1 MSILGALKTQTE
13 SLDDLAALP
22 QAMIMQMAQKGQIR
36 EDMLAPILGRKAEL
50 ADAVA
55 RTKALQGQGGQMP
68 TVMEQLMQ
76 RNAEAE
82 MPEQQN
88 VGVAQ
93 LPVREDMFQEQ
104 SMAGGGIVA
113 FEEGGD
119 VDEEREDK
127 DLEDYEYSMIESMML
142 KKPSMGGDYG
152 IKAEKKAEQPSFGVK
167 ADGTPLGVYAMKV
180 AEKYGVD
187 PELASYVMK
196 KETGG
201 MKNPATA
208 VSSAGAQGVMQL
220 MPGTARD
227 MGVKDSFDPYQNI
240 EGGIKYLAML
250 NKKYDDPK
258 LVAIA
263 YNWGPGNTDKWLKSG
278 ADVSKL
284 PAETRKYIAQL
295 AEGGVVGY
303 YAGGMTGIRS
313 TLSPGEEI
321 VEFPDP
327 AVEDQFSF
335 ANYMQNLKRQRD
347 EAKTS
352 AEQDK
357 YMALIAAGLG
367 MMGGTS
373 QYAAANIGAGGQKGL
388 ESLAQSKKL
397 RAAEAAALD
406 KSELGALRA
415 KGIED
420 LRQQEIKNL
429 NEYRKGQLS
438 GKADKL
444 LKDEEEK
451 EGRLINKV
459 DGMLNRDPV
468 IKDFTK
474 KMENLNPDDPMYLYY
489 LDEIEKRRADAY
501 ERAGLKITTPGTKI
515 GTPPPPKEDPGFW
528 KKLFG
533 SDKPKSG
540 GTIDFDNQGKR
551 IQ

>member
-1 MSILGALKTQTE
+1 MSILDTIRSQTN

-36 EDMLAPILGRKAEL
+36 EDMLAPILGRKAEM

-55 RTKALQGQGGQMP
+55 RTKALQSQGQPMP

-76 RNAEAE
+76 RNAETE
-82 MPEQQN
+82 MPEAREM
-88 VGVAQ
+88 GVAQ
-93 LPVREDMFQEQ
+93 LPIREDMYSQG
-104 SMAGGGIVA
+104 MAGGGIVA
-113 FEEGGD
+113 FDDGGD
-119 VDEEREDK
+119 VDEQEDK
-127 DLEDYEYSMIESMML
+127 DQEDYEYSMIESMML
-142 KKPSMGGDYG
+142 KKPSMDGYG
-152 IKAEKKAEQPSFGVK
+152 IKAEKREEPSVGIR

-201 MKNPATA
+201 MKNPSSA

-250 NKKYDDPK
+250 NKKYEDPK

-284 PAETRKYIAQL
+284 PAETRKYIAQM
-295 AEGGVVGY
+295 ANGGAVQHYQVG
-303 YAGGMTGIRS
+303 GGIRS
-313 TLSPGEEI
+313 TLSPGEE
-321 VEFPDP
+321 VVDFPAP
-327 AVEDQFSF
+327 AVEDEYSF
-335 ANYMQNLKRQRD
+335 INYMQNLKKQRD
-347 EAKTS
+347 AAKTD

-357 YMALIAAGLG
+357 YMALISAGLG

-397 RAAEAAALD
+397 RAAEAAGLD

-420 LRQQEIKNL
+420 LRKQEIANIK
-429 NEYRKGQLS
+429 EYRQGQLE

-444 LKDEEEK
+444 TRESEDK

-459 DGMLNRDPV
+459 DGILNRDPV

-474 KMENLNPDDPMYLYY
+474 KMENLNPDDPMYEYY
-489 LDEIEKRRADAY
+489 LDEIEKRRSDAY
-501 ERAGLKITTPGTKI
+501 KRAGLKPTGPSTKL
-515 GTPPPPKEDPGFW
+515 GKPPAPKEEPGFF
-528 KKLFG
+528 KRLFS
-533 SDKPKSG
+533 SDKPAPG
-540 GTIDFDNQGKR
+540 GTMKFDEQGNP
-551 IQ
+551 I

>member
-1 MSILGALKTQTE
+1 
-13 SLDDLAALP
+13 LAALP

-55 RTKALQGQGGQMP
+55 RTKALQSQGAPMP

-76 RNAEAE
+76 RNAETE
-82 MPEQQN
+82 MPEAREM
-88 VGVAQ
+88 GVAQ
-93 LPVREDMFQEQ
+93 LPIREDMYAQG
-104 SMAGGGIVA
+104 MAGGGIVA
-113 FEEGGD
+113 FDEGGD

-142 KKPSMGGDYG
+142 KKPSMDGGYG
-152 IKAEKKAEQPSFGVK
+152 IKADKKAEESGYGIK

-201 MKNPATA
+201 MKNPERA

-220 MPGTARD
+220 MPGTAKD
-227 MGVKDSFDPYQNI
+227 MGVQDAFDPYQNI

-284 PAETRKYIAQL
+284 PAETRKYIAQM
-295 AEGGVVGY
+295 AEGGAVGY
-303 YAGGMTGIRS
+303 APGGQVGIRS
-313 TLSPGEEI
+313 TLDPNEEI
-321 VEFPDP
+321 VDFPAP
-327 AVEDQFSF
+327 AVEDEYSF

-347 EAKTS
+347 LAKTD

-397 RAAEAAALD
+397 RAAESAALD

-420 LRQQEIKNL
+420 LRQQEISNVK
-429 NEYRKGQLS
+429 EYRKGQLE

-444 LKDEEEK
+444 LKDADDK
-451 EGRLINKV
+451 ETRLINKI
-459 DGMLNRDPV
+459 DATLNRDPV
-468 IKDFTK
+468 VKDFTK
-474 KMENLNPDDPMYLYY
+474 KMENLNPDDPLYGYY
-489 LDEIEKRRADAY
+489 LDEIEKMRADAY
-501 ERAGLKITTPGTKI
+501 ERAGLKKPTRTKL
-515 GTPPPPKEDPGFW
+515 GTPPAPKEEPGFF
-528 KKLFG
+528 KRLFG
-533 SDKPKSG
+533 SDKPAPG
-540 GTIDFDNQGKR
+540 GTMKFDEQGKQ

>member
-68 TVMEQLMQ
+68 TVIEQLIQ

-88 VGVAQ
+88 FGVTQ

-104 SMAGGGIVA
+104 TMAGGGIVA

-119 VDEEREDK
+119 VDDQEDK

-152 IKAEKKAEQPSFGVK
+152 INAEKKPEQSGYGIK
-167 ADGTPLGVYAMKV
+167 ADSTPLGVYAMKV

-187 PELASYVMK
+187 PELASYVMR

-201 MKNPATA
+201 SKDPATA
-208 VSSAGAQGVMQL
+208 VSSAGARGVMQL

-263 YNWGPGNTDKWLKSG
+263 YNWGPGNTDKWLRSG

-284 PAETRKYIAQL
+284 PAETRKYIAQM

-303 YAGGMTGIRS
+303 QAGGMTGIRS

-321 VEFPDP
+321 VDFQDP

-335 ANYMQNLKRQRD
+335 ANYMKDLKRQRD
-347 EAKTS
+347 EAKTDD
-352 AEQDK
+352 EQDK
-357 YMALIAAGLG
+357 YMALAAAGLG
-367 MMGGTS
+367 MMSGTS
-373 QYAAANIGAGGQKGL
+373 PYALSNIGAGGQKGL

-397 RAAEAAALD
+397 RAAESAGLT

-420 LRQQEIKNL
+420 LRKQEISNI
-429 NEYRKGQLS
+429 NEYRKGQLTS
-438 GKADKL
+438 KADKL
-444 LKDEEEK
+444 LKDEEAK
-451 EGRLINKV
+451 ESKLIAKIEGDLSRNTV
-459 DGMLNRDPV
+459 V
-468 IKDFTK
+468 KDFSK
-474 KMENLNPDDPMYLYY
+474 KMENLNPDDPMYGYY
-489 LDEIEKRRADAY
+489 LDEIEKIRADSY
-501 ERAGLKITTPGTKI
+501 KRVGLNLTTPGTKL
-515 GTPPPPKEDPGFW
+515 GTTPAPKEEPGFVESIRNYF
-528 KKLFG
+528 KPSPGAGSKIKL
-533 SDKPKSG
+533 DA
-540 GTIDFDNQGKR
+540 QGKP
-551 IQ
+551 I

>member
-1 MSILGALKTQTE
+1 MSLLDTIKSQTS

-22 QAMIMQMAQKGQIR
+22 QALIMQMAQRGQIR

-55 RTKALQGQGGQMP
+55 RTKALQESGSQQP

-82 MPEQQN
+82 MPDAREM
-88 VGVAQ
+88 GVAQ
-93 LPVREDMFQEQ
+93 LPVREDMY
-104 SMAGGGIVA
+104 SRSLAGGGIVA
-113 FEEGGD
+113 FDEGGD
-119 VDEEREDK
+119 VDDQAEQDM
-127 DLEDYEYSMIESMML
+127 EDYEYSTIESLML
-142 KKPSMGGDYG
+142 KRPSMEGYG
-152 IKAEKKAEQPSFGVK
+152 IKAEKKEEPSVGIK
-167 ADGTPLGVYAMKV
+167 SDGTPLAVYAMKV

-201 MKNPATA
+201 MKNAASA
-208 VSSAGAQGVMQL
+208 VSPAGAQGVMQL

-227 MGVKDSFDPYQNI
+227 MGVKDVFDPYQNI

-250 NKKYDDPK
+250 EKKYDDPK

-295 AEGGVVGY
+295 AEGGAVQHYQVG
-303 YAGGMTGIRS
+303 GGPVGIRS
-313 TLSPGEEI
+313 TLDPNEEI
-321 VEFPDP
+321 VDIP
-327 AVEDQFSF
+327 ATVEDEFSF
-335 ANYMQNLKRQRD
+335 ANYMRELKKQRE
-347 EAKTS
+347 EAKTE

-357 YMALIAAGLG
+357 YMALISAGLG

-373 QYAAANIGAGGQKGL
+373 PYAAANIGAGGQKGL
-388 ESLAQSKKL
+388 ESLAQSKKQ
-397 RAAEAAALD
+397 RAAESAALT
-406 KSELGALRA
+406 KAELGAMRA

-420 LRQQEIKNL
+420 LRKQEITNL
-429 NEYRKGQLS
+429 NEYRKGQLEN
-438 GKADKL
+438 KADKL
-444 LKDEEEK
+444 KK
-451 EGRLINKV
+451 ETESKEDALVAKV
-459 DGMLNRDPV
+459 EGVLNRDPV

-474 KMENLNPDDPMYLYY
+474 KMEMLQPDDPMYEYY
-489 LDEIEKRRADAY
+489 LDEIEKRKADAY
-501 ERAGLKITTPGTKI
+501 KRAGLKITTPSTKI
-515 GTPPPPKEDPGFW
+515 GKPPAPKEEPGFW

-533 SDKPKSG
+533 SDKPASG
-540 GTIDFDNQGKR
+540 GTMKFDAQGNP
-551 IQ
+551 I

>member
-1 MSILGALKTQTE
+1 MSILDTIRSQTS

-55 RTKALQGQGGQMP
+55 RTKALQSQGAPMP

-76 RNAEAE
+76 RNAETE
-82 MPEQQN
+82 MPESREM
-88 VGVAQ
+88 GVAQ
-93 LPVREDMFQEQ
+93 LPIREDMYAQG
-104 SMAGGGIVA
+104 MAGGGIVA
-113 FEEGGD
+113 FDEGGD
-119 VDEEREDK
+119 VDEEQEDK

-152 IKAEKKAEQPSFGVK
+152 INADKKPEESGFGVK
-167 ADGTPLGVYAMKV
+167 ADGTPLGVYAMKI

-201 MKNPATA
+201 SKNPATA
-208 VSSAGAQGVMQL
+208 VSSAGARGVMQL
-220 MPGTARD
+220 MPGTAKD
-227 MGVKDSFDPYQNI
+227 MGVEDAFDPYQNI

-263 YNWGPGNTDKWLKSG
+263 YNWGPGNTDKWLRSG

-284 PAETRKYIAQL
+284 PAETLKYIAQM

-303 YAGGMTGIRS
+303 YAGGTTGIRS

-321 VEFPDP
+321 VDFQDP

-397 RAAEAAALD
+397 RAAESANLT

-429 NEYRKGQLS
+429 NEYRKGQLE

-444 LKDEEEK
+444 LRETEDK
-451 EGRLINKV
+451 ETKLINKI
-459 DGMLNRDPV
+459 DATLNRDPV

-474 KMENLNPDDPMYLYY
+474 KMENLNPDDPLYGYY
-489 LDEIEKRRADAY
+489 LDEIEKMRADAY
-501 ERAGLKITTPGTKI
+501 ERAGLKKPSRTKI
-515 GTPPPPKEDPGFW
+515 GKPPAPVEEPGFF
-528 KKLFG
+528 KRLFG

-540 GTIDFDNQGKR
+540 GTMKFDEQGNP
-551 IQ
+551 I

>member
-1 MSILGALKTQTE
+1 MSILDTIRSQTS

-55 RTKALQGQGGQMP
+55 RTKALQSQGQPMP

-76 RNAEAE
+76 RNAETE
-82 MPEQQN
+82 MPEPREM
-88 VGVAQ
+88 GVAQ
-93 LPVREDMFQEQ
+93 LPIREDMYQG
-104 SMAGGGIVA
+104 MAGGGIVA
-113 FEEGGD
+113 FDEGGD
-119 VDEEREDK
+119 VDEEQEDK
-127 DLEDYEYSMIESMML
+127 DQEDYEYSMIESMML
-142 KKPSMGGDYG
+142 KKPSMSGDYG
-152 IKAEKKAEQPSFGVK
+152 IKADKKEEPSVGIK
-167 ADGTPLGVYAMKV
+167 ADGTPLGLYAMKV

-201 MKNPATA
+201 MKDPARA

-227 MGVKDSFDPYQNI
+227 MGVKDSFDPYENI

-250 NKKYDDPK
+250 NKKYEDPK

-284 PAETRKYIAQL
+284 PAETRKYIAQM
-295 AEGGVVGY
+295 ANGGAVQHYQVG
-303 YAGGMTGIRS
+303 GGPVGIRS
-313 TLSPGEEI
+313 TLDSNEE
-321 VEFPDP
+321 VVDFPAP
-327 AVEDQFSF
+327 AVEDEYSF

-347 EAKTS
+347 AAKTD

-373 QYAAANIGAGGQKGL
+373 QYAGANIGAGGQKGL

-397 RAAEAAALD
+397 RAAESAALD

-420 LRQQEIKNL
+420 LRRQEAENL
-429 NEYRKGQLS
+429 KEYRKGQLE
-438 GKADKL
+438 GKADKV
-444 LKDEEEK
+444 LKDAEDK
-451 EGRLINKV
+451 EAKLVNKV
-459 DGMLNRDPV
+459 DGILNRDPV
-468 IKDFTK
+468 IRDFTK
-474 KMENLNPDDPMYLYY
+474 KMEMLTPDDPMYGYY
-489 LDEIEKRRADAY
+489 LDEIEKRRSDAY
-501 ERAGLKITTPGTKI
+501 KRAGLKLFTPSTKI
-515 GTPPPPKEDPGFW
+515 GTPPAPVEEPGFF
-528 KKLFG
+528 KKLFS

-540 GTIDFDNQGKR
+540 GTMKFDSQGNP
-551 IQ
+551 I

>member
-1 MSILGALKTQTE
+1 MSILDTIRSQTS

-55 RTKALQGQGGQMP
+55 RTKALQSQGQPMP

-76 RNAEAE
+76 RNAETE
-82 MPEQQN
+82 MPEAREM
-88 VGVAQ
+88 GVAQ
-93 LPVREDMFQEQ
+93 LPIRDDMYSQG
-104 SMAGGGIVA
+104 MAGGGIVA
-113 FEEGGD
+113 FDDGGD
-119 VDEEREDK
+119 VDEQDDK
-127 DLEDYEYSMIESMML
+127 DQEDYEYSMIESMML
-142 KKPSMGGDYG
+142 KKPSMDGYG
-152 IKAEKKAEQPSFGVK
+152 IKAEKREEPSVGIK
-167 ADGTPLGVYAMKV
+167 ADGTPLGIYAMKV

-201 MKNPATA
+201 MKNPSSA

-284 PAETRKYIAQL
+284 PAETRKYIAQM
-295 AEGGVVGY
+295 ANGGAVGY
-303 YAGGMTGIRS
+303 APGGQVGIRS
-313 TLSPGEEI
+313 TLDSNEE
-321 VEFPDP
+321 VVDFPTL
-327 AVEDQFSF
+327 ATENEFSF
-335 ANYMQNLKRQRD
+335 ANYMKELKKQRD
-347 EAKTS
+347 EAKTE

-357 YMALIAAGLG
+357 YMALISAGLG

-373 QYAAANIGAGGQKGL
+373 PNALANIGAGGQKGL
-388 ESLAQSKKL
+388 ESYAASKKQ
-397 RAAEAAALD
+397 RAAENAALT

-420 LRQQEIKNL
+420 LRQQEISNIK
-429 NEYRKGQLS
+429 EYRAGQLE

-444 LKDEEEK
+444 VREAEDK

-459 DGMLNRDPV
+459 DGILNRDPV

-474 KMENLNPDDPMYLYY
+474 KMENLDPSDPMYSYY
-489 LDEIEKRRADAY
+489 LDEIEKMRIDAY
-501 ERAGLKITTPGTKI
+501 KRAGLKTPGPRAKL
-515 GTPPPPKEDPGFW
+515 GTPPEPKEEPGFF
-528 KKLFG
+528 KRLFT
-533 SDKPKSG
+533 SDKPASG
-540 GTIDFDNQGKR
+540 GTMKFDAQGNP
-551 IQ
+551 I